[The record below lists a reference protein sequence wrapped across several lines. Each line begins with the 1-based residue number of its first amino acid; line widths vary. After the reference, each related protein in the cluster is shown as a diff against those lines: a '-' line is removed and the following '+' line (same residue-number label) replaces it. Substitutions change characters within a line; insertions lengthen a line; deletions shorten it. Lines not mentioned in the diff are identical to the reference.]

1 MAIYFDEKQTA
12 IAFGGFAAIIHA
24 VWSVLVWSGNAQN
37 LINWIMGLHMVTTA
51 VTVNAFNAV
60 TALML
65 IVVTFVLGA
74 VFGLIFAKVWNWA
87 GKQKHI

>member
-1 MAIYFDEKQTA
+1 MVIYFEEKQAA
-12 IAFGGFAAIIHA
+12 IAFGSFAAVMHA

-37 LINWIMGLHMVTTA
+37 LVNWFMGLHMVSIA
-51 VTVNAFNAV
+51 ATVNAFNAV

-74 VFGLIFAKVWNWA
+74 VIGLIFAKVWNWA
-87 GKQKHI
+87 GKQKYC